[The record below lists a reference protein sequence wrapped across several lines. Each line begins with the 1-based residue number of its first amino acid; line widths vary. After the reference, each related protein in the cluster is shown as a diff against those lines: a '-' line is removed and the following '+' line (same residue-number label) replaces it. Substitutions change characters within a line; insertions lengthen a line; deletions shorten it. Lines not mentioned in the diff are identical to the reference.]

1 MLQLLLAFSCLWP
14 LEWAQAVFLQ
24 ECEGVIIRRI
34 PNPNLECSEYVYCN
48 GDDSY
53 YCNGDCSEPVVCYD
67 NVEEPEQETEQT
79 TLRTTTLL
87 TESTA
92 SSSRITELPPST
104 TPSSSS
110 TRTTRTTSTFRT
122 TTAGNLQATCKS
134 SAQNGVYP
142 YPANDNYYYQC
153 LAGYLLLQQCPQHFH
168 FSEAQRQCISSKS
181 YQL

>member
-1 MLQLLLAFSCLWP
+1 MLQLLLALSCLWP
-14 LEWAQAVFLQ
+14 VEWAQAVFLQ

-34 PNPNLECSEYVYCN
+34 PNPNPECSEYVYCN

-67 NVEEPEQETEQT
+67 NVEEPEQEQETVQT
-79 TLRTTTLL
+79 TVRATTLL
-87 TESTA
+87 TASTA
-92 SSSRITELPPST
+92 SSSWTTEFPT
-104 TPSSSS
+104 SSSS
-110 TRTTRTTSTFRT
+110 TTSTARTTSTTRT
-122 TTAGNLQATCKS
+122 TTAGNLQAICKS